1 MSRLT
6 ALIAKAEAGGTEI
19 STDGDPAVITK
30 EEVLDDNAKFF
41 NNIAEALRTPFV
53 R

>member
-1 MSRLT
+1 MGRLT
-6 ALIAKAEAGGTEI
+6 ALLAKAEAVGTEVQ
-19 STDGDPAVITK
+19 TEGDPAVITK